1 MTGARLLWLTGR
13 MQRVAQGNDPAQ
25 AVDTLRTNNPHVI
38 VTRGTK
44 ADRRAA
50 SEAYMS
56 HLLDPCGLPPKT
68 LRTTRLADLVNTID
82 PKLVAAAFGMRPE
95 GAIIYLADHL
105 DDGRLPDQ
113 LAEP

>member
-1 MTGARLLWLTGR
+1 M
-13 MQRVAQGNDPAQ
+13 
-25 AVDTLRTNNPHVI
+25 I

-56 HLLDPCGLPPKT
+56 HLLDPCGLPAKM

-95 GAIIYLADHL
+95 GAMIYLADHL
-105 DDGRLPDQ
+105 DDGRLPDH